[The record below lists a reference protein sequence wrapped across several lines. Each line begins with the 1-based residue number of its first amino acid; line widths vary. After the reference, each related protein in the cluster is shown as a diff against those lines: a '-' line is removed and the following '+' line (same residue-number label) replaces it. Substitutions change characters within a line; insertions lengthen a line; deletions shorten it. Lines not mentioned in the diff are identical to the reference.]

1 MKKNKLFVSV
11 AALMLAGSAVS
22 FASMMGLNAFSVASP
37 DVSEVEAVAEANEV
51 ARVNASDEPQLKDY
65 FVTNPDFTGGTQ
77 YLLYN
82 VEAQGYLLGSNNWGT
97 RASYTTS
104 VTSAYKVTVS
114 VGNSEGLYSLN
125 NYCLAKGGGLYAM
138 DCQGV
143 NNIWTDGTGRAGS
156 GMWQFTAQS
165 DGSFLISNANVQAGE
180 GESPLYLSVVPGS
193 SEDKEVITGTSLY
206 MSNDEKAQNK
216 WKFVS
221 VDYLTALDAWE
232 KSNYAVGTDVTS
244 FAPGTWTCVQ
254 GNGPADYQSQ
264 GIETFGQSGSF
275 KAGKVMYQKIEG
287 LKNGEYEVEF
297 SAATNLA
304 PWQGQTGK
312 GLNIAQVYAN
322 TTTYDV
328 EVIEQTGCIVAD
340 YTYKLPAVVT
350 DGTLEYGIQ
359 NIATGG
365 CWYVCNLIKITF
377 VKEGVD
383 LSVYANQLAEAVEK
397 AETVSGKMNQDV
409 QDALDKAVSENKKA
423 TYTSEDAYSA
433 AIVTVNTAAENAKAS
448 IANYTEAKTYIDK
461 ASTLDA
467 AGKAAYAA
475 DQTVAAVT
483 TAYQSGSLVA
493 LTADQKTAMDAAIIA
508 AAKAQTT
515 EGADMTLAIANPTI
529 INYAGSNTA
538 FPNGGW
544 DAENSTHTGWSW
556 TKATG
561 DTYFEN
567 WNASASDAAFDFNQ
581 TITGLPNG
589 TYTVSADLFN
599 TQGTGPNGTCG
610 VYAKA
615 ANEVFA
621 GVTEDHGDVF
631 RTYTTEYVYVV
642 DGTLKLGVKTTGTP
656 TAGWF
661 AADNFKLTYVATT
674 YPKEYDIV
682 APTAIAVNVTASMYV
697 GGTAT
702 ASATFTPDNATATG
716 TWSTSDAQV
725 ATVDKQG
732 NVTAVGEGEATITFT
747 SDIDQN
753 VSGSA
758 KVSVDYRSS
767 LANGS
772 FDEGTLATANVA
784 GGSAGLTADI
794 PGWTHSAAQAWLTAS
809 AIAYGDGAQI
819 NGGALPA
826 ADNTHNGGALGL
838 SAGWGSGATYSQT
851 IKLAAGT
858 YKLSFDIYN
867 TKPGTSSNSTLT
879 VGFNG
884 NDITGTTYGDEWKT
898 YTTTFT
904 LTEATVGDAY
914 IKIAGA
920 NAGSGNQGKLVIDNV
935 TLAPLSAEELAAI
948 EAQILADAKTAKIA
962 EIDKLS
968 PVGDGLFQYSSAVI
982 NRVKATVNTATTVDA
997 VNAVELPLVTAPAA
1011 DKAFMLTSPQG
1022 NYLVVNNGVK
1032 LASEQ
1037 KAIFFIQNN
1046 DGTFAIS
1053 NGEVRVANGSN
1064 TWSLAANAD
1073 GSAYTVAAVDG
1084 GITIKSDQGFFGM
1097 DNDADGATVFRNKA
1111 ATTFAFA
1118 DYVAPV
1124 NEIALNDDAD
1134 YDPTVSSN
1142 GKTVTYTRNFTNTK
1156 WQALF
1161 LPFAFDVTKQE
1172 GLSFATL
1179 SDINAYDEDEDGAID
1194 KTHLEYL
1201 VKKTGTIDANTPVLV
1216 KADET
1221 GEYTITADGELSAE
1235 TNNTIVCAS
1244 TERNFFVRG
1253 STYAVAANKLNGSY
1267 AMANGS
1273 LYRADG
1279 NDGLKPYRWCVDI
1292 LSKKLFD
1299 DAMFESMKNK
1309 AAKSDENKVFADH
1322 TEYTSI
1328 EPTVY
1333 NSLTY
1338 TRNFSNTYWQTMFV
1352 PFSISAEDAAK
1363 AGLKLGR
1370 VSDVNLYD
1378 NDEDGEFDEMEL
1390 EVITL
1395 RAGQKTIPGVPYF
1408 VKAAKAGQKSIN
1420 VSDAT
1425 IYDFESNLECYPF
1438 DVYRYSI
1445 CGATSRVNMYP
1456 YGYLTVNGG
1465 QLCRFGKGATLSSQ
1479 RWYIDCQTLL
1489 YSARNDVQANMRV
1502 NIIGDEDIDVTAIE
1516 SLDLDDATDK
1526 DAIFTADGRLV
1537 SNDGKTAGLRPG
1549 LYIKGGKKFVVK

>member
-1 MKKNKLFVSV
+1 MKKDKFFLSV
-11 AALMLAGSAVS
+11 AALLSFNATAFAQFTSGSDYIIQNVATEYYLGGGNSWGTQASLLPKAQRFAFIGENGVYSLDSHQFNDANSHFLTTGLYVDGGETPWTFTETADGSGIYTISNNGNYLVGKTKDAAIGTGTNASDANAMWKVISIADILASASTATVENPVDLSALIFDPDFKRNGNTVHFPTWTITSADGTQNCGNYGSVQNNLNRYCAESYHSSNGFKMSQTIGGVPAGVYRIDAQAFYRQDGTDTENMPYIFANDEKSLFPVRNGSENNMESAHASFLNKVYSIEPIYISLSEGESITIGAYNANTTMWNIWGDFEIHYYGDVSIAEVKNSGYVADFRTALKAAQEVDQTAKMSDDALAALQSALATYTEASVITDNATSESIVAATNALKKATNNANSSITAFASSASVIAKVDDLLNNTNFYTTDAYNTFVAAYNAFKATVDDGTATAVSVEEFRNSVFGSGWHAANTADDLLLSTWGTTEFNSNLYINTWSTEADNKENGSGMVVPFFEYWVSDANSLGATTKTGTIEGVKNGSYEVSALVRVRMKNGVTEGATGITMSVNGGAAVDVCAGSACDDGS
-22 FASMMGLNAFSVASP
+22 QFL
-37 DVSEVEAVAEANEV
+37 
-51 ARVNASDEPQLKDY
+51 Y
-65 FVTNPDFTGGTQ
+65 GT
-77 YLLYN
+77 
-82 VEAQGYLLGSNNWGT
+82 
-97 RASYTTS
+97 
-104 VTSAYKVTVS
+104 
-114 VGNSEGLYSLN
+114 
-125 NYCLAKGGGLYAM
+125 
-138 DCQGV
+138 
-143 NNIWTDGTGRAGS
+143 
-156 GMWQFTAQS
+156 FTAS
-165 DGSFLISNANVQAGE
+165 GE
-180 GESPLYLSVVPGS
+180 
-193 SEDKEVITGTSLY
+193 
-206 MSNDEKAQNK
+206 
-216 WKFVS
+216 
-221 VDYLTALDAWE
+221 
-232 KSNYAVGTDVTS
+232 
-244 FAPGTWTCVQ
+244 
-254 GNGPADYQSQ
+254 
-264 GIETFGQSGSF
+264 
-275 KAGKVMYQKIEG
+275 
-287 LKNGEYEVEF
+287 
-297 SAATNLA
+297 
-304 PWQGQTGK
+304 
-312 GLNIAQVYAN
+312 
-322 TTTYDV
+322 
-328 EVIEQTGCIVAD
+328 
-340 YTYKLPAVVT
+340 VT
-350 DGTLEYGIQ
+350 DGTLSVTFNVADGN
-359 NIATGG
+359 NISWLSYKNVKWT
-365 CWYVCNLIKITF
+365 LIK
-377 VKEGVD
+377 E
-383 LSVYANQLAEAVEK
+383 N
-397 AETVSGKMNQDV
+397 ETVKPTKIEV
-409 QDALDKAVSENKKA
+409 
-423 TYTSEDAYSA
+423 
-433 AIVTVNTAAENAKAS
+433 
-448 IANYTEAKTYIDK
+448 
-461 ASTLDA
+461 A
-467 AGKAAYAA
+467 AGKSALYLGE
-475 DQTVAAVT
+475 T
-483 TAYQSGSLVA
+483 T
-493 LTADQKTAMDAAIIA
+493 T
-508 AAKAQTT
+508 
-515 EGADMTLAIANPTI
+515 
-529 INYAGSNTA
+529 
-538 FPNGGW
+538 
-544 DAENSTHTGWSW
+544 
-556 TKATG
+556 
-561 DTYFEN
+561 
-567 WNASASDAAFDFNQ
+567 
-581 TITGLPNG
+581 
-589 TYTVSADLFN
+589 
-599 TQGTGPNGTCG
+599 
-610 VYAKA
+610 
-615 ANEVFA
+615 
-621 GVTEDHGDVF
+621 
-631 RTYTTEYVYVV
+631 
-642 DGTLKLGVKTTGTP
+642 
-656 TAGWF
+656 
-661 AADNFKLTYVATT
+661 
-674 YPKEYDIV
+674 
-682 APTAIAVNVTASMYV
+682 VTAS
-697 GGTAT
+697 
-702 ASATFTPDNATATG
+702 FTPANATPNG

-753 VSGSA
+753 VSGFA

-784 GGSAGLTADI
+784 GGSAGLAADI

-1053 NGEVRVANGSN
+1053 DGEVRVANGSN
-1064 TWSLAANAD
+1064 AWSLAANAD

-1111 ATTFAFA
+1111 ATTFAIA

-1156 WQALF
+1156 WQALY
-1161 LPFAFDVTKQE
+1161 LPFSFNVADQK

-1194 KTHLEYL
+1194 KTLLEYL
-1201 VKKTGTIDANTPVLV
+1201 VQKTGTIFANTPVLV
-1216 KADET
+1216 KADKV
-1221 GEYTITADGELSAE
+1221 GEYSITADGELSDI
-1235 TNNTIVCAS
+1235 TSSTIQCQS
-1244 TERNFFVRG
+1244 TEKSFIVYG
-1253 STYAVAANKLNGSY
+1253 KTSAVSAENLNGKY
-1267 AMANGS
+1267 ALANG
-1273 LYRADG
+1273 LLCLGDG
-1279 NDGLKPYRWCVDI
+1279 RNGLKPYRWYLKVVTGND
-1292 LSKKLFD
+1292 LDLNRNETAAAVLAESK
-1299 DAMFESMKNK
+1299 AK
-1309 AAKSDENKVFADH
+1309 AAVSDEDKVFADH
-1322 TEYTSI
+1322 TDYTSV
-1328 EPTVY
+1328 EATTY
-1333 NSLTY
+1333 KSLTY
-1338 TRNFSNTYWQTMFV
+1338 TRNFSNTYWQTIYV

-1363 AGLKLGR
+1363 AGLKLGK

-1378 NDEDGEFDEMEL
+1378 NDKDGEFDEMVL
-1390 EVITL
+1390 EVVAMP
-1395 RAGQKTIPGVPYF
+1395 AGSRTIPGTPYF
-1408 VKAAKAGQKSIN
+1408 IKAAKAGQKTITL
-1420 VSDAT
+1420 SDPT
-1425 IYDFESNLECYPF
+1425 IYEYSQSLICYPF
-1438 DVYRYSI
+1438 NTGASSWYEYEFHGTTQRYS
-1445 CGATSRVNMYP
+1445 GMYEN
-1456 YGYLTVNGG
+1456 GYLTVNGG
-1465 QLCRFGKGATLSSQ
+1465 VLCRFGEGATLSAQ
-1479 RWYIDCQTLL
+1479 RWYMSYGDGMEYT
-1489 YSARNDVQANMRV
+1489 SKANMRV